1 MMNVRPKY
9 ALLVDRKLTR
19 AGSAANQRKIR
30 SLSSGKKIQE
40 QSIALNVPS
49 RSINMKDAI
58 I

>member
-1 MMNVRPKY
+1 MSVRPKY

-19 AGSAANQRKIR
+19 AESVANQRKIR

-40 QSIALNVPS
+40 QSIAPNVPS